1 MQLICF
7 IIIFL
12 YLFLILNDRGMI
24 REDELSLARR
34 RGNEEEEEEEE
45 TEEEE
50 QRNHSLKVIVFIIV
64 HLDSSVNSFCE
75 YWTSETLTR
84 FDFFS

>member
-1 MQLICF
+1 
-7 IIIFL
+7 
-12 YLFLILNDRGMI
+12 MI

-50 QRNHSLKVIVFIIV
+50 QRNQSLKVIVFTAV
-64 HLDSSVNSFCE
+64 HFDISVNSSCE
-75 YWTSETLTR
+75 Y
-84 FDFFS
+84 